1 MNQTIS
7 SRAPQ
12 KRLAPR
18 LLCVMI
24 GAALG
29 TLSASSWAAAATDS
43 TAENAK
49 KTSATAATAKAE
61 DSKTNDTITVVGA
74 QETFRA
80 GGNDLI
86 PTYLDGQVANGGRI
100 GFLGQQDARNV
111 PFNVIGYT
119 SKLVEDQQARTL
131 ADVVRNDASV
141 QNVRGYGNAS
151 QNFRIRGFNL
161 DGDDI
166 SFGGLF
172 GVLPSF

>member
-1 MNQTIS
+1 MNQTFS
-7 SRAPQ
+7 LHARQ

-29 TLSASSWAAAATDS
+29 TLSASVWAATTTDPVTESSKKVS
-43 TAENAK
+43 T
-49 KTSATAATAKAE
+49 TT
-61 DSKTNDTITVVGA
+61 DTITVVGE

-119 SKLVEDQQARTL
+119 SKLVEDQ
-131 ADVVRNDASV
+131 
-141 QNVRGYGNAS
+141 
-151 QNFRIRGFNL
+151 
-161 DGDDI
+161 
-166 SFGGLF
+166 
-172 GVLPSF
+172 

>member
-1 MNQTIS
+1 MNQSIS
-7 SRAPQ
+7 IRADQ

-29 TLSASSWAAAATDS
+29 TLSASAWAATTTDS
-43 TAENAK
+43 AAESAK
-49 KTSATAATAKAE
+49 KSSAVADTAKSDE
-61 DSKTNDTITVVGA
+61 SKKTDTITVVGT

-119 SKLVEDQQARTL
+119 SKLVEDQQ
-131 ADVVRNDASV
+131 V
-141 QNVRGYGNAS
+141 
-151 QNFRIRGFNL
+151 
-161 DGDDI
+161 
-166 SFGGLF
+166 
-172 GVLPSF
+172 